1 MGDLTPYSLP
11 VLCVLILGGCGG
23 PDEVYKRETFEV
35 DSPYQLLTTLPQD
48 SACESARRAL
58 LGQGYIIDSA
68 DAGAV
73 KGRKAFRVSGDE
85 STVLEMNVVCVARG
99 EASTIFANAV
109 ESVYTV
115 KKSAQ
120 SASVGVP
127 VIGSISVPLS
137 GSSDSLVKIGDA
149 TVNDKE
155 FYQRFFTV
163 IEYYLEQV
171 AATGTSDHRESPD
184 VPASPSGP
192 STTPRT
198 GSEAPAAEV
207 QPAEPPAPTSPPL
220 SAPAPAPES
229 APSSTPPD
237 ALPVRPSSRRPLS
250 I

>member
-1 MGDLTPYSLP
+1 MTNHLYS
-11 VLCVLILGGCGG
+11 VLLLSVLVLSGCGS

-35 DSPYQLLTTLPQD
+35 DSPYQLLTTLPQEA
-48 SACESARRAL
+48 ACESARRAL
-58 LGQGYIIDSA
+58 LGQGYILDSA
-68 DAGAV
+68 DAAAV
-73 KGRKAFRVSGDE
+73 KGRKAFRVSSDE
-85 STVLEMNVVCVARG
+85 STVLEMNVVCVARE

-163 IEYYLEQV
+163 VEYYLEQV
-171 AATGTSDHRESPD
+171 AAMGTPDHREPPG
-184 VPASPSGP
+184 VPAAQSE
-192 STTPRT
+192 TAVTPGT
-198 GSEAPAAEV
+198 GSKAPTAEAQPAAPRAPTEAPI
-207 QPAEPPAPTSPPL
+207 
-220 SAPAPAPES
+220 SAPERS
-229 APSSTPPD
+229 W
-237 ALPVRPSSRRPLS
+237 
-250 I
+250 